1 MQHMFKY
8 FISLAFVFVVCKIQA
23 QEQVKDSIAPKVNQK
38 TDSISYKT
46 AYGLRIGIDIS
57 KPILGELNERYSGLE
72 FVADYRIGKSLY
84 IATEFGF
91 EEETA
96 NEDFTN
102 STVNG
107 NYARIGLNYNQF
119 KNWLDM
125 NNELL
130 IGFRYGYSTFK
141 QTLNSYTPNVT
152 DATNGIYFPLGRV
165 ETNETAEGLS
175 AHWGEMLIGFKVEV
189 FTNTFISV
197 SGSYKIMLDI
207 NEPEDFKALYAPGFN
222 RIFESNTGFGF
233 NYTISYLIPFKKK

>member
-1 MQHMFKY
+1 MQHMFKF
-8 FISLAFVFVVCKIQA
+8 FISLTFVFVVCKAHA
-23 QEQVKDSIAPKVNQK
+23 QEQIKDSITTNTNQEI
-38 TDSISYKT
+38 DSLNYKT
-46 AYGLRIGIDIS
+46 AYGLRVGVDIS
-57 KPILGELNERYSGLE
+57 KPILGQLNERYAGLE
-72 FVADYRIGKSLY
+72 FVADYRISKKVY

-102 STVNG
+102 STASG

-130 IGFRYGYSTFK
+130 IGFRYGYATFK
-141 QTLNSYTPNVT
+141 QTLHSYTPNVT
-152 DATNGIYFPLGRV
+152 DVTNGIYFPLEKV
-165 ETNETAEGLS
+165 ETNEVTDGLF
-175 AHWGEMLIGFKVEV
+175 AHWAEMLIGFKVEV
-189 FTNTFISV
+189 FTNTFLSV
-197 SGSYKIMLDI
+197 SGSYKIMI
-207 NEPEDFKALYAPGFN
+207 NLKETNGFQPLYAPGFN